1 MIDDT
6 ELLEDFLTEAGEL
19 TVGLGPALMEL
30 TNPDADGQA
39 INALFRTF
47 HTLKGSAGFLGLDRI
62 VSLCHVAED
71 LCSLLR
77 SGHEAS
83 AEDID
88 ALSAAIDIVEMQMQA
103 LQQGAEVPAAPASVL
118 HNLKACVDR
127 DRRADGGAESA
138 ASSAAG
144 GLPDDDFEALLDAA
158 HGVGT
163 SAPTAQAGAT
173 ADDDFDAILDA
184 AHGLNDPAPAA
195 ETPAQQ
201 ASAADDFDALLDAAH
216 GLSEGR
222 AAAPDPAV
230 SGAASPGAEGEIA
243 PANDRG
249 AAPRP
254 PSTEGP
260 ADGAAKSATPRA
272 GAPMA
277 ETTIRVETKRLD
289 TVMDLVGE
297 LVLARNALLA
307 GMGHSGR
314 NKAIT
319 ILDRVTADLQSAVMR
334 IRMQPL
340 TKLFAR
346 FPRIVRDL
354 ARGMGKEIEL
364 IVEGADTELDKN
376 VVEALSDPLVHLVR
390 NAVDHGI
397 ESPDERLKHGKSAR
411 GKVRLTAKAQGDH
424 VLIQL
429 RDDGAG
435 MDPNRLR
442 SRAIERGLISGEQA
456 ATLDT
461 QACLQLIFMAG
472 FSTREVISDVSGRGV
487 GMDVVKTKIDTLGGE
502 VHLASEPGAGSMV
515 ELRLPLTLAILAT
528 LMVTVADRI
537 FALPLSAVDE
547 VLRID
552 PKDMSKLD
560 GRPVLMVDQ
569 EPLPVFDLG
578 LWVPGNLPYGQG
590 GDQSHGVILRSGQQ
604 RYALVGARVCGREEV
619 VIKPLD
625 DALAAAMAFSGATVT
640 GDGRIA
646 LVIDPAGLLKCGP
659 LPRVLPTAAAS
670 DF

>member
-1 MIDDT
+1 MIEDT

-30 TNPDADGQA
+30 TNPDDDGQA

-47 HTLKGSAGFLGLDRI
+47 HTLKGSAGFLGLNPI

-77 SGHEAS
+77 NGAEAS
-83 AEDID
+83 PEDID
-88 ALSAAIDIVEMQMQA
+88 ALSAAIDIVETQMYA
-103 LQQGAEVPAAPASVL
+103 LQQGEEVPVAPDTVL
-118 HNLKACVDR
+118 QDLKNCVER
-127 DRRADGGAESA
+127 DRSAGDAAENPGTTEA
-138 ASSAAG
+138 ASEE
-144 GLPDDDFEALLDAA
+144 DDFEALLDAM
-158 HGVGT
+158 HGV
-163 SAPTAQAGAT
+163 A
-173 ADDDFDAILDA
+173 
-184 AHGLNDPAPAA
+184 DPAPASPAASEA
-195 ETPAQQ
+195 EAATADATEAAAQ
-201 ASAADDFDALLDAAH
+201 APSMEDDFEALLDAMH
-216 GLSEGR
+216 GVEGAPAE
-222 AAAPDPAV
+222 AAAAVDKPEAAPNTSPTKEAAPKPA
-230 SGAASPGAEGEIA
+230 AT
-243 PANDRG
+243 PATP
-249 AAPRP
+249 ATPAPRP
-254 PSTEGP
+254 
-260 ADGAAKSATPRA
+260 AAARA
-272 GAPMA
+272 GGGALQ
-277 ETTIRVETKRLD
+277 ETSIRVETARLD

-307 GMGHSGR
+307 GMANSGR

-354 ARGMGKEIEL
+354 SRSLDKEVEL
-364 IVEGADTELDKN
+364 IVEGAETELDKN

-390 NAVDHGI
+390 NAVDHGV
-397 ESPDERLKHGKSAR
+397 ETPDERLKAGKGAR
-411 GKVRLTAKAQGDH
+411 GTVRLMAKAQGDH

-429 RDDGAG
+429 QDDGAG
-435 MDPNRLR
+435 MDPNKLR

-461 QACLQLIFMAG
+461 QACLQLIFMPG

-487 GMDVVKTKIDTLGGE
+487 GMDVVKTKIDALGGE
-502 VHLASEPGAGSMV
+502 VHLVSEPGKGSMV

-528 LMVTVADRI
+528 LMVTVGERI

-547 VLRID
+547 VLRIR
-552 PKDMSKLD
+552 KDDLTKLD
-560 GRPVLMVDQ
+560 GRPVLMVDD

-590 GDQSHGVILRSGQQ
+590 GDRSHGVILRSGQQ
-604 RYALVGARVCGREEV
+604 KYALVGARVCGREEV

-625 DALAAAMAFSGATVT
+625 QSLESAAAFSGATVT

-659 LPRVLPTAAAS
+659 LPPIHMTS
-670 DF
+670 I

>member
-1 MIDDT
+1 MIEDT

-30 TNPDADGQA
+30 TNPDDDGSA

-47 HTLKGSAGFLGLDRI
+47 HTLKGSAGFLGLTPI
-62 VSLCHVAED
+62 VSLCHIAED

-77 SGHEAS
+77 NGAV
-83 AEDID
+83 ATPEDID
-88 ALSAAIDIVEMQMQA
+88 ALSAAIDIVEAQMYA
-103 LQQGAEVPAAPASVL
+103 LQQGEEVSEAPETVL
-118 HNLKACVDR
+118 QDLRTCVAR
-127 DRRADGGAESA
+127 DRSGAEAGAAEASA
-138 ASSAAG
+138 T
-144 GLPDDDFEALLDAA
+144 PEEDDFEALLDAM
-158 HGVGT
+158 HGVAED
-163 SAPTAQAGAT
+163 AP
-173 ADDDFDAILDA
+173 
-184 AHGLNDPAPAA
+184 
-195 ETPAQQ
+195 
-201 ASAADDFDALLDAAH
+201 ASAAADASTEAAEAPAESSMEDDFEALLDAMH
-216 GLSEGR
+216 GVDEAPAAAPVKEPDPEPKAAVDKKDTPPPAAKPAAAAPR
-222 AAAPDPAV
+222 AAAPKT
-230 SGAASPGAEGEIA
+230 GG
-243 PANDRG
+243 
-249 AAPRP
+249 P
-254 PSTEGP
+254 PLQ
-260 ADGAAKSATPRA
+260 
-272 GAPMA
+272 
-277 ETTIRVETKRLD
+277 ETSIRVETARLD

-307 GMGHSGR
+307 GMANSGR

-354 ARGMGKEIEL
+354 SRSLNKEVEL
-364 IVEGADTELDKN
+364 VVEGAETELDKN

-390 NAVDHGI
+390 NAVDHGV
-397 ESPDERLKHGKSAR
+397 ETPDERLKTGKGAR
-411 GKVRLTAKAQGDH
+411 GTVRLMAKAQGDH

-429 RDDGAG
+429 QDDGAG
-435 MDPNRLR
+435 MDPNKLR

-461 QACLQLIFMAG
+461 QACLQLIFMPG

-487 GMDVVKTKIDTLGGE
+487 GMDVVKTKIDALGGE
-502 VHLASEPGAGSMV
+502 VHLVSEPGKGSMV

-528 LMVTVADRI
+528 LMVTVGERI

-547 VLRID
+547 VLRIR
-552 PKDMSKLD
+552 KEALTKLD
-560 GRPVLMVDQ
+560 GRPVLMVDD

-590 GDQSHGVILRSGQQ
+590 GDRSHGVILRSGQQ
-604 RYALVGARVCGREEV
+604 KYALVGARVCGREEV

-625 DALAAAMAFSGATVT
+625 ESLESAAAFSGATVT

-659 LPRVLPTAAAS
+659 LPPIHMTS
-670 DF
+670 I

>member
-1 MIDDT
+1 MTEDT

-30 TNPDADGQA
+30 TNPDDEGHA

-47 HTLKGSAGFLGLDRI
+47 HTLKGSAGFLGLDPI

-77 SGHEAS
+77 NGEDATP
-83 AEDID
+83 EDID
-88 ALSAAIDIVEMQMQA
+88 ALSAAIDIVESQMLA
-103 LQQGAEVPAAPASVL
+103 LQQGETVPVAPDSVL
-118 HNLKACVDR
+118 HDLRVCVER
-127 DRRADGGAESA
+127 DRSADAEA
-138 ASSAAG
+138 DSSAAAET
-144 GLPDDDFEALLDAA
+144 PASNPEDDFEALLDAM
-158 HGVGT
+158 HGVGDDAHAAPLAAADAAPAAKEAE
-163 SAPTAQAGAT
+163 SAEGPISE
-173 ADDDFDAILDA
+173 DDFEAILDA
-184 AHGLNDPAPAA
+184 MHGVASETAEKAQAPVTAEKSAADTAQPKSTKTPAA
-195 ETPAQQ
+195 EPPA
-201 ASAADDFDALLDAAH
+201 AKPPVAKP
-216 GLSEGR
+216 
-222 AAAPDPAV
+222 AAAVPLQEA
-230 SGAASPGAEGEIA
+230 
-243 PANDRG
+243 
-249 AAPRP
+249 
-254 PSTEGP
+254 
-260 ADGAAKSATPRA
+260 
-272 GAPMA
+272 
-277 ETTIRVETKRLD
+277 TIRVETARLD

-307 GMGHSGR
+307 GAAHSGR

-354 ARGMGKEIEL
+354 SRSLGKEVEL
-364 IVEGADTELDKN
+364 IVEGANTELDKN

-390 NAVDHGI
+390 NAVDHGV
-397 ESPDERLKHGKSAR
+397 ETPAERLKNGKGAR
-411 GKVRLTAKAQGDH
+411 GTVRLMAKAQGDH

-429 RDDGAG
+429 QDDGNG
-435 MDPNRLR
+435 MDPNKLR

-461 QACLQLIFMAG
+461 QACLQLIFMPG

-487 GMDVVKTKIDTLGGE
+487 GMDVVKTKIDSLGGE
-502 VHLASEPGAGSMV
+502 VHLVSEPGKGSMV

-528 LMVTVADRI
+528 LMVTVSDRI

-547 VLRID
+547 VLRIEKGD
-552 PKDMSKLD
+552 LTKLD
-560 GRPVLMVDQ
+560 GRPVLMVDD

-590 GDQSHGVILRSGQQ
+590 GDRSHGVILRSGQQ
-604 RYALVGARVCGREEV
+604 KYALIGARVCGREEV

-625 DALAAAMAFSGATVT
+625 ESLESAAAFSGATVT

-659 LPRVLPTAAAS
+659 LPPIHMTNL
-670 DF
+670 